1 MTAKEELLRHI
12 KDNKVEYVE
21 IYRTNYDETRSS
33 NVGSIIQGT
42 LDEVLPLLDFEYEE
56 VHEVCGTIWYVDG
69 SWSERDDYN
78 DMPYWLR
85 HVRPTMPSRDK
96 KTISPN

>member
-1 MTAKEELLRHI
+1 MTAKEELVRHI

-21 IYRTNYDETRSS
+21 IYRTNYDRMSGEYKER
-33 NVGSIIQGT
+33 IIHGT
-42 LDEVLPLLDFEYEE
+42 LDKVLPMLDFEYEE

-78 DMPYWLR
+78 DMPYWSH
-85 HVRPTMPSRDK
+85 HVRPTMPSKDK
-96 KTISPN
+96 KPTE